1 MGKRTNR
8 HGLIWSRVDKIQ
20 TTPDMRREIFNE
32 KPPRL
37 ERELKNAY
45 RL

>member
-1 MGKRTNR
+1 MGKKTGR
-8 HGLIWSRVDKIQ
+8 HGLIWSKVDRIQ
-20 TTPDMRREIFNE
+20 TAPDMRREVLFE
-32 KPPRL
+32 KSPRL